1 MFQINVTPYCCCC
14 CCCCCS
20 FKSEFKRY
28 FFCCSLINRHH
39 SSWLLVYLAAITLRA
54 AAEERDVDLT
64 SMLIVSFA
72 FYYEMIQAEHTAVF
86 VPATEE
92 HALWAQYDG
101 WQDRKISFYWQH
113 LIWPQF
119 TDVLLKLLVIW
130 TVSALVWL
138 APVAEAKW
146 SPSEKSS
153 VLCGRKDALH
163 LNKCNSCQEKRQKQQ
178 LWTCVWGGQ
187 P

>member
-1 MFQINVTPYCCCC
+1 MFQINVTPNCCC

-54 AAEERDVDLT
+54 AAEERDADLT
-64 SMLIVSFA
+64 SMLIVSFT

-146 SPSEKSS
+146 SASEKSS